1 MKAVETHSLRHTYPA
16 RSNAKGGMALKG
28 IDFSVER
35 GEVYGFLG
43 PNGSG
48 KTTLFKILSTLIEP
62 SGGTAFIFGHD
73 VVKDVDEARKKMGV
87 VFQYPSLD
95 KMLTVE
101 ENLISQGHLYGI
113 SGAALKKRVEEMM
126 GRFGLT
132 PRRGE
137 SVQHLSGGYRR
148 RVELAKGLIHSPEL
162 LILDEP
168 STGLDPAAR
177 REFWETIAALKKKN
191 GMTVLVTTH
200 MGEEGDRC
208 DRLAIMYEGGVI
220 AEGTPD
226 QLKAGIG
233 GDVITINSAE
243 PDLLL
248 DTLDTKF
255 GVRPVLLDGVIR
267 LELPRGHEMIPRIVE
282 AFPGKITAISVG
294 KPTLEDVFVHKTG
307 RMLWLGTE
315 GEAAPKEAAH
325 E

>member
-1 MKAVETHSLRHTYPA
+1 MKAVETHSLRHTYPP
-16 RSNAKGGMALKG
+16 RGNAKPGMALKG
-28 IDFSVER
+28 VDFSVEK
-35 GEVYGFLG
+35 GDVFGFLG

-62 SGGTAFIFGHD
+62 SEGTAFIFGHD
-73 VVKDVDEARKKMGV
+73 VVKSVDEARKKMGV

-101 ENLISQGHLYGI
+101 ENLTNQGHLYGL
-113 SGAALKKRVEEMM
+113 SGAPLTKRVEEMM
-126 GRFGLT
+126 DRFGLT
-132 PRRGE
+132 PRRNE

-177 REFWETIAALKKKN
+177 REFWDTIAALKKKN

-200 MGEEGDRC
+200 LGEEGDKC
-208 DRLAIMYEGGVI
+208 DRLAIMYEGEI
-220 AEGTPD
+220 ITTGTPD

-233 GDVITINSAE
+233 GDVITIQSNE
-243 PDLLL
+243 PDILL

-267 LELPRGHEMIPRIVE
+267 MELPRGHEMIPKIVE

-307 RMLWLGTE
+307 RRLWLE
-315 GEAAPKEAAH
+315 GDAASKEAEH

>member
-1 MKAVETHSLRHTYPA
+1 MKAVETRSLRHTYPA
-16 RSNAKGGMALKG
+16 RSNAKPGMALKG
-28 IDFSVER
+28 IDFSVEP
-35 GEVYGFLG
+35 GEVFGFLG

-62 SGGTAFIFGHD
+62 SEGTAFIFGCD
-73 VVKDVDEARKKMGV
+73 VVKNVDEARKKMGI

-101 ENLISQGHLYGI
+101 ENLTSQGHLYGL
-113 SGAALKKRVEEMM
+113 SGAPLKKRVEEMM
-126 GRFGLT
+126 DRFGLT

-177 REFWETIAALKKKN
+177 REFWETIGALKKKN

-200 MGEEGDRC
+200 MGEEGDKC
-208 DRLAIMYEGGVI
+208 DRLAIMYEGEII
-220 AEGTPD
+220 ATGTPD
-226 QLKAGIG
+226 ELKSGIG
-233 GDVITINSAE
+233 GDVITIHSGQ
-243 PDLLL
+243 PDALL
-248 DTLDTKF
+248 DTIDTKF

-267 LELPRGHEMIPRIVE
+267 MELPRGHEMIPKIVE
-282 AFPGKITAISVG
+282 AFPGKITAISMG

-307 RMLWLGTE
+307 RMLWLAGE
-315 GEAAPKEAAH
+315 GADAPKEAKG